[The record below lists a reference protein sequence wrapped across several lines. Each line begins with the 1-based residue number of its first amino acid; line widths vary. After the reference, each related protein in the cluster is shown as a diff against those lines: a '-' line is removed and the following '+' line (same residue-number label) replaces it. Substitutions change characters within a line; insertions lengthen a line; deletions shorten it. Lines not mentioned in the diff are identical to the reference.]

1 MKIEIINMYFSE
13 ENFEKDLFEGT
24 AHIKLIDFNVN
35 IRGVYFKKRKD
46 FWYVSMPTL
55 AYTHAESGKR
65 HKCPFFSFD
74 DPFQNKQFQTTIK
87 QLIQRELGIR
97 IMQKTL
103 QLTT

>member
-1 MKIEIINMYFSE
+1 MKIESINMYFSE

-35 IRGVYFKKRKD
+35 IRGVYCKKRKD

-74 DPFQNKQFQTTIK
+74 DPFQNKQFQNTIK

-97 IMQKTL
+97 II
-103 QLTT
+103 